1 MLNDAKYIGLDV
13 HQATISVVVLD
24 CTGHLV
30 MGLSE
35 CGNPTA
41 KAKSHIPISRTGLRN
56 VRVPAEPTIPRHF
69 RCHRSFD

>member
-35 CGNPTA
+35 CTSSGRADNTTPF
-41 KAKSHIPISRTGLRN
+41 SLSP
-56 VRVPAEPTIPRHF
+56 EF
-69 RCHRSFD
+69 